1 MYYTNIKER
10 AKYLKKA
17 EKGASTMCEEK
28 KEMARNLLKDGEL
41 SVEKIAAAVELPV
54 EEIEEIR
61 KSIELYGTCL
71 ASPYI

>member
-1 MYYTNIKER
+1 
-10 AKYLKKA
+10 
-17 EKGASTMCEEK
+17 MCEEK

-41 SVEKIAAAVELPV
+41 SVEKIAAATGISV